1 MKLFSGR
8 LLTGLLVLIATAF
21 SLPATAA
28 TVVVSYYSLSP
39 NPVSIKTGDVVYWVD
54 GDDLGPYVITIGS
67 LIFPT
72 PDGVQFNA
80 PGTYSYSADS
90 AYGGGPWSGSVVVTD
105 DAPPTVSITSPT
117 NNSVVMA
124 PATFNFEADASDPD
138 VNDISDVEFYIGDT
152 IVDDVFSPPYST
164 TVTNLPAGTY
174 TLTTIAWDYSYE
186 TATNSV
192 TITVV
197 NPGAIQLTS
206 PAVVGG
212 SFVFQA
218 SGLIPGKTNV
228 LESSSDLVTWLPLQT
243 NVPDATSLGFTNS
256 PAGRSQF
263 FRLRQVN

>member
-54 GDDLGPYVITIGS
+54 GDGFGYMITLGPLVV
-67 LIFPT
+67 FP
-72 PDGVQFNA
+72 PDGIQFNA
-80 PGTYSYSADS
+80 PGTYTYSAETFE
-90 AYGGGPWSGSVVVTD
+90 GGSWPGTVIVTD

-117 NNSVVMA
+117 NNSVLTA

-197 NPGAIQLTS
+197 NPGAIQLTG

>member
-1 MKLFSGR
+1 MKSFSGR
-8 LLTGLLVLIATAF
+8 LLAGLLIFIATAF

-28 TVVVSYYSLSP
+28 TVVVDYFSLSP

-54 GDDLGPYVITIGS
+54 GDDLGPYIISVGG
-67 LIFPT
+67 LIFST

-90 AYGGGPWSGSVVVTD
+90 VYGGGPWSGSVVVTD

-117 NNSVVMA
+117 NNAVLVA
-124 PATFNFEADASDPD
+124 PATFSFEADASDPD
-138 VNDISDVEFYIGDT
+138 VNDLWDVEFYVGGT
-152 IVDDVFSPPYST
+152 IVDDIYSAPYST

-174 TLTTIAWDYSYE
+174 TLTTIAWDYSYK

-206 PAVVGG
+206 PGIVGG
-212 SFVFQA
+212 NFVFQA

-243 NVPDATSLGFTNS
+243 NAPAATSLGFTNS